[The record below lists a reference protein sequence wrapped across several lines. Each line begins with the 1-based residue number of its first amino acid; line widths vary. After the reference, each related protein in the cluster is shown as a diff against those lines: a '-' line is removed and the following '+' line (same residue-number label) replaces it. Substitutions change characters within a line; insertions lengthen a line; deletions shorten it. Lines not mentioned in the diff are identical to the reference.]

1 MINTDESVEIDRNKT
16 GIKQTKSDLDK
27 ITETK
32 LNGLIIRSKAQ
43 IVEQDEKNR
52 KYFASLEKKR
62 AECKVNSRFNVNGTI
77 ITDPIEVLN
86 EQKSYYGNLY
96 KVKEQ
101 TDSYLSFFDESIPK
115 LNVNEKIRCE
125 GLISDSECYQAL
137 KGMKNQMSRGSVGI
151 TTEFYKI
158 LCQTVLLLNCWISN
172 SPSELQL
179 PLDLNLE
186 KIRHFS
192 RIGDQ

>member
-1 MINTDESVEIDRNKT
+1 MINTDDSVEIDRNKT

-137 KGMKNQMSRGSVGI
+137 KGMKNQMSRGSFGI

-172 SPSELQL
+172 SSSELQL

>member
-1 MINTDESVEIDRNKT
+1 MINTDDSVEIDRNKT